1 MQHKTLLGLGALGLS
16 LAAGP
21 VLATNGMI
29 SHGYSPLD
37 KAVAGATTA
46 YHFDALVTATNPA
59 GLAFVDDSLVG
70 GLSLFMPDRHY
81 SSAGEA
87 SPLFAIGPQK
97 IQSSGDLFVIPA
109 TAWAY
114 RLDERQTL
122 GLALYGNGGMNTR
135 YKGGSAT
142 MFDAEGNSMTLPGTF
157 GDGTAGVD
165 LKQMFI
171 NATYAYRFK
180 PEQALGLS
188 LLLAGQ
194 SFKAYGI
201 STFAGFS
208 LDPDHL
214 SDQGTDYA
222 YGVGLKLGYQGKLT
236 DALWLGAAYQ
246 PRIRMSNF
254 DHYSGLFPDAG
265 RFDIPGMANLG
276 LAWQASDTW
285 LWLLDV
291 QHIFYSDV
299 AAIANTSDAMY
310 SCMQGVSR
318 ACLGGST
325 STGFGWR
332 DMTVYKLGLQYQQ
345 ADWSLRAGVSYGK
358 NPIRDSEILF
368 NILSPG
374 LIEWHYTL
382 GASYQ
387 VTERL
392 SLHGSYM
399 YAPGKSLSGSNSL
412 SGQAEGS
419 QSQTLTIAMSQ
430 QELDLGFSWQF

>member
-318 ACLGGST
+318 ACLGIHQHRLRLAGHDGVQAGAAVSAGGLVAARWRQLRQEPDPRQRDPVQHPLPGSH
-325 STGFGWR
+325 R
-332 DMTVYKLGLQYQQ
+332 VALH
-345 ADWSLRAGVSYGK
+345 
-358 NPIRDSEILF
+358 
-368 NILSPG
+368 PG
-374 LIEWHYTL
+374 R
-382 GASYQ
+382 Q
-387 VTERL
+387 
-392 SLHGSYM
+392 
-399 YAPGKSLSGSNSL
+399 LSGDGAPQPARQL
-412 SGQAEGS
+412 YVCPGQEPQWQQQPLRPGRGQPEPDPHHRHVTTGAGS
-419 QSQTLTIAMSQ
+419 W
-430 QELDLGFSWQF
+430 F